1 MKLLA
6 LILLSLNLYSHK
18 GNDTIRKP
26 ELKNTGGLCDNV
38 IGVCKKPFY
47 TSSDYVFDSQIYQHR
62 CDTLAQVKFWRKIM
76 NLSKDTVLISIGQ
89 SRDIIE
95 KTCHKNWYYLS
106 AEERQKFRDSVR
118 VARGLDSTHK
128 VLVTYGRQFFYD
140 FDKAYEKFDKG
151 INDFVQRIPIYAEP
165 G

>member
-1 MKLLA
+1 MVNGIKRINSQTFVKLLTVSLIILIFFVTYTSVKSMKLLA

-76 NLSKDTVLISIGQ
+76 NL
-89 SRDIIE
+89 
-95 KTCHKNWYYLS
+95 
-106 AEERQKFRDSVR
+106 
-118 VARGLDSTHK
+118 
-128 VLVTYGRQFFYD
+128 
-140 FDKAYEKFDKG
+140 
-151 INDFVQRIPIYAEP
+151 
-165 G
+165 